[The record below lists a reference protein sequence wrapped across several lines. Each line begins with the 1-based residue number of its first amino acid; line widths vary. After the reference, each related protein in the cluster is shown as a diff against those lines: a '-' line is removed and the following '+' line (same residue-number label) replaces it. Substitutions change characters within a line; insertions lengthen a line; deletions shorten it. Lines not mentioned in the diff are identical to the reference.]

1 MRYCKYCGG
10 KAADDAIFCP
20 VCGKHIAA
28 PSKQT
33 STGLNSLW
41 DKLSSSKHRKLI
53 TVIACLAVCL
63 VVFSL
68 VSGSFPGR
76 CAAGGCH
83 NKTVS
88 GSKYCYAHKCAISSC
103 DSPRYRYSNYC
114 YSHYLLYDDDAS
126 SEKISSSD
134 LKISGV
140 RCSNN
145 SVYTVADGII
155 TNNGDVTVRFVEI
168 KGSFKDSSGNVV
180 DTDSTYAVGSEGLAP
195 GESCKWHMSVDKDYR
210 IDSCSVSI
218 LDFDT

>member
-1 MRYCKYCGG
+1 MRHCKWCGTKIAKG
-10 KAADDAIFCP
+10 VSVCP
-20 VCGKHIAA
+20 ACGNPITLPKPRKSSSSEHTGLITGTIGLVICIAA
-28 PSKQT
+28 FFF
-33 STGLNSLW
+33 
-41 DKLSSSKHRKLI
+41 I
-53 TVIACLAVCL
+53 
-63 VVFSL
+63 
-68 VSGSFPGR
+68 SGSIPGK

-83 NKTVS
+83 NKVVS
-88 GSKYCYAHKCAISSC
+88 GSKYCYSHKCAVSGC
-103 DSPRYRYSNYC
+103 DEPRYGYSNYC
-114 YSHYLLYDDDAS
+114 YGHYLLYDDDAS
-126 SEKISSSD
+126 SERVSSSD
-134 LKISGV
+134 LRISGV

-210 IDSCSVSI
+210 IDSCSISI